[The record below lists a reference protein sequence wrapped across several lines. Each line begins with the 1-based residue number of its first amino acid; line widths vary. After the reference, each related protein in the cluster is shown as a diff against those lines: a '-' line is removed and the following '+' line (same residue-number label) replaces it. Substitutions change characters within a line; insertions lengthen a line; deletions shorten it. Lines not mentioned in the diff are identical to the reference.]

1 MDGAY
6 LQSARLEVRLNFAIK
21 TARCSPLFCSPTPQ
35 LAHPPRPP
43 VASMSSRTTKRS
55 HDSSPA
61 PSSAGEG
68 PAASDR
74 PVQKKARESSPE
86 LDDGAGERSSD
97 DDDDDTYDG
106 VEAVAARAL
115 LAQDGEV
122 PMTTAARKRATF
134 LKNWGGKT
142 PEQILGASCMIF
154 FHTDTDPSRSLD
166 KLSKKWCSK
175 AYAHFRPPVIHRAT
189 PGGPVMH
196 RFVCKK

>member
-1 MDGAY
+1 M
-6 LQSARLEVRLNFAIK
+6 QSARLEVRLKFAIK
-21 TARCSPLFCSPTPQ
+21 TARCLLLFCSPTPQ

-55 HDSSPA
+55 RDSSPA

-86 LDDGAGERSSD
+86 LDDGASERSSD
-97 DDDDDTYDG
+97 VEDDEDAYNG

-122 PMTTAARKRATF
+122 PITTAARKRATF

-142 PEQILGASCMIF
+142 PEQILGASCMISL
-154 FHTDTDPSRSLD
+154 HTDTDPSRSLD